1 MREHASTWPWRS
13 CVSKNR
19 ISVDTGTNRSGRFYC
34 APMDILIM
42 VLLLSI
48 ALLIW
53 RGAKRG
59 LVIGLWVIGAV
70 AVLGLFKYHV
80 TSVLDLSF

>member
-1 MREHASTWPWRS
+1 M
-13 CVSKNR
+13 
-19 ISVDTGTNRSGRFYC
+19 I
-34 APMDILIM
+34 
-42 VLLLSI
+42 LLLAI

-59 LVIGLWVIGAV
+59 LILSLWVIGVIAMI
-70 AVLGLFKYHV
+70 GLFKWHV

>member
-1 MREHASTWPWRS
+1 M
-13 CVSKNR
+13 
-19 ISVDTGTNRSGRFYC
+19 I
-34 APMDILIM
+34 
-42 VLLLSI
+42 LLLGI

-59 LVIGLWVIGAV
+59 TIISLWAVGLVAMIGL
-70 AVLGLFKYHV
+70 FRYHV

>member
-1 MREHASTWPWRS
+1 M
-13 CVSKNR
+13 
-19 ISVDTGTNRSGRFYC
+19 I
-34 APMDILIM
+34 
-42 VLLLSI
+42 LLLGL

-59 LVIGLWVIGAV
+59 LILGLWAVGLVAMIGL
-70 AVLGLFKYHV
+70 FRYHV

>member
-1 MREHASTWPWRS
+1 M
-13 CVSKNR
+13 
-19 ISVDTGTNRSGRFYC
+19 I
-34 APMDILIM
+34 
-42 VLLLSI
+42 LLLAI

-59 LVIGLWVIGAV
+59 LVITLWAIGLV
-70 AVLGLFKYHV
+70 AMIGLFRFHV

>member
-1 MREHASTWPWRS
+1 M
-13 CVSKNR
+13 
-19 ISVDTGTNRSGRFYC
+19 
-34 APMDILIM
+34 IL
-42 VLLLSI
+42 LFAI

-59 LVIGLWVIGAV
+59 VIHTLWFVGLVAMIGL
-70 AVLGLFKYHV
+70 FRFHV